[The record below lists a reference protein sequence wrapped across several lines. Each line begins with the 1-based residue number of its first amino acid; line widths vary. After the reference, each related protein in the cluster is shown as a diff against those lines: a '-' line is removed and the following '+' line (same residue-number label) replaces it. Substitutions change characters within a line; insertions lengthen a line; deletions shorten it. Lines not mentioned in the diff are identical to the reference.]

1 MIHLMIRNC
10 LKKLQL
16 LLNSFKEK
24 EGKNNKKNKRKN
36 KQQEKYNKQQ
46 HQKMHK
52 IKETTKFK
60 MSLKHNY

>member
-1 MIHLMIRNC
+1 MGSRLLIKLNHLMIHLMIRNC

-36 KQQEKYNKQQ
+36 K
-46 HQKMHK
+46 
-52 IKETTKFK
+52 
-60 MSLKHNY
+60 